1 MATLYV
7 LSTETY
13 SGKTAVVIGLG
24 LRMRNDGFSVG
35 YMKPVNTNA
44 VLPVSYTHLASLIR
58 STQRLAR

>member
-24 LRMRNDGFSVG
+24 LRMRDDGF
-35 YMKPVNTNA
+35 
-44 VLPVSYTHLASLIR
+44 LSLIHI
-58 STQRLAR
+58 